1 MSWRGCFCF
10 SSKKNNSVQFFC
22 CMNINNQYQAPL
34 SLDGRFNYMRGCLY
48 VRTLIF
54 QNDCLFISTPSH
66 ANQSFSFL
74 HQIFLTE
81 VAGRGSASLLLT
93 ARNKRGGRQ
102 SSVAAVC
109 AGRAVTPHWPRLPKS
124 SGPWRSRSISS
135 ALSVVIKTA
144 VFLKRGYKKILLWWF
159 SSKRCSCVQVQ
170 VVVMVWLR
178 RNFPL
183 GDRAGSA
190 KIFIFLCCRY
200 S

>member
-1 MSWRGCFCF
+1 
-10 SSKKNNSVQFFC
+10 
-22 CMNINNQYQAPL
+22 MNINNQHQPL

-54 QNDCLFISTPSH
+54 QNDCLLISTPSH

-74 HQIFLTE
+74 HQIFLIE
-81 VAGRGSASLLLT
+81 VAGRGSASLLLITT
-93 ARNKRGGRQ
+93 ARNKWGGRQ

-109 AGRAVTPHWPRLPKS
+109 AGRAVTPHWFRLPKS

-135 ALSVVIKTA
+135 ALNVVIKTA
-144 VFLKRGYKKILLWWF
+144 LHLKRGYKKILLWWF
-159 SSKRCSCVQVQ
+159 SGKHCSCAQVQ
-170 VVVMVWLR
+170 VVVIIWLR